1 MNFLSICQRTHDIV
15 GFQGQFTSVQATGFE
30 AVLVTAVQ
38 DTYQDVQRY
47 RTEWDWLRQ
56 TRQIN
61 VSDVKTV
68 YTLDELW
75 GADTPD
81 LASYLYINWTS
92 ARRIQRLRQIH
103 YDDFQFLVD
112 PQPGDPRAWTYD
124 LQTMNLEITPVDQVF
139 TLDLYYTKSL
149 DALLNNIDVPLIPDR
164 HHQILVYGACM
175 KLSTFVGNPTL
186 YDTYAIKYAEE
197 LAQLMRESNPVKRVT
212 KQPVA

>member
-75 GADTPD
+75 GAETPD
-81 LASYLYINWTS
+81 LASYLYINWS
-92 ARRIQRLRQIH
+92 SPRRIQRLRQIH

-124 LQTMNLEITPVDQVF
+124 LQNFNLEITPVDQVF